1 MKEILLRL
9 IHVLVNIYPEY
20 KRKFGPRNH
29 CGAFFLP
36 LFMLQC
42 LIVVEKR
49 RIRKGKEVI
58 YIMKSKNK
66 AIIYITL
73 SALGFATMSMF
84 VKLAGDIPSIEK
96 SFFRNLVA
104 FFCAWFLLQKSGY
117 GFQFEKKNLP
127 YLVLRSTLGT
137 IGIFCNFYA
146 VDHLVLSDANMLNKL
161 SPFFVII
168 FSYLFL
174 KEKIAPFQAG
184 AILIAFIGSLFII
197 KPTFSIV
204 SLFPSAIGL
213 LGGLTA
219 GAAYTCVRYLGT
231 RGERGPVIVMFFSG
245 FSCLVTIP
253 YLIFAYEP
261 IHLQQLLCLL
271 GAGVAAACGQFG
283 VTAAYANAPA
293 KEISIFDYSQILFSA
308 LYSIFLFGDIPDRY
322 SILGYVIICGMSVLN
337 FLYNNGKLGF
347 QKVDTPAS
355 ANK

>member
-1 MKEILLRL
+1 
-9 IHVLVNIYPEY
+9 
-20 KRKFGPRNH
+20 
-29 CGAFFLP
+29 
-36 LFMLQC
+36 
-42 LIVVEKR
+42 
-49 RIRKGKEVI
+49 
-58 YIMKSKNK
+58 MKSKNK

-84 VKLAGDIPSIEK
+84 VKLAGDLPSIEK

-104 FFCAWFLLQKSGY
+104 FFCAWFLLKKSGY
-117 GFQFEKKNLP
+117 GFQFQKKNLP
-127 YLVLRSTLGT
+127 HLLLRSTLGT

-146 VDHLVLSDANMLNKL
+146 VDHMVLSDANMLNKL

-184 AILIAFIGSLFII
+184 AIIIAFFGSLFII
-197 KPTFSIV
+197 KPTFEAV

-213 LGGLTA
+213 LGGITA

-231 RGERGPVIVMFFSG
+231 RGEKGPVIVMFFSG

-261 IHLQQLLCLL
+261 ISVRQLLCLL
-271 GAGVAAACGQFG
+271 AAGVAAACGQFG
-283 VTAAYANAPA
+283 VTAAYSNAPA

-308 LYSIFLFGDIPDRY
+308 LYSIFLFGDIPDQY
-322 SILGYVIICGMSVLN
+322 SIFGYIIICGMSALN
-337 FLYNNGKLGF
+337 FLYNNGKIL
-347 QKVDTPAS
+347 
-355 ANK
+355 NKKKTA